1 MAATR
6 SNPKI
11 VVSYRRS
18 DSAMAGRIFDRL
30 EQRFGKTS
38 LFIDID
44 NIPYGVD
51 FRQQIE
57 EALKSS
63 DLLVAIVGA
72 TWRGARDGGAA
83 RIMSEDDPVRVEI
96 ETAFARKIKVLP
108 VLLDNAKM
116 PEPQDLPDSIK
127 NFAYL
132 NAVEVESGRDFKF
145 HADRLIG
152 AVENSLGLAP
162 THGLRPGRGPS
173 SRLIA
178 GGLLAVLLV
187 TALWLWLG
195 RDRPSSGTATQLAN
209 PGFCDALNR
218 VIAEARTQF
227 TSILGP
233 LSDGL
238 WLARVQLPSWDNC
251 RIRDWT
257 YAGKTT
263 RYYSCSLPY
272 FANADAINA
281 RLLTARTDVKTCLGP
296 DWIEQRLSR
305 ENQQVAITYVAGQ
318 GYPIPGLRV
327 GYSEDA
333 KDWSLS
339 ITVDAPGS

>member
-51 FRQQIE
+51 FHQQIE

-162 THGLRPGRGPS
+162 THGPRPVEAAHRRRPARGAPRDRALALARSRPAFQRNGEPTRQSRVLRRAEPSDRRGADAVHLDPWTLVRRAVAGAGS
-173 SRLIA
+173 ASRL
-178 GGLLAVLLV
+178 GQLQDPRLDLCRQDDPLLFLLA
-187 TALWLWLG
+187 AI
-195 RDRPSSGTATQLAN
+195 
-209 PGFCDALNR
+209 FCHRRCD
-218 VIAEARTQF
+218 E
-227 TSILGP
+227 
-233 LSDGL
+233 
-238 WLARVQLPSWDNC
+238 C
-251 RIRDWT
+251 
-257 YAGKTT
+257 TT
-263 RYYSCSLPY
+263 RNG
-272 FANADAINA
+272 AH
-281 RLLTARTDVKTCLGP
+281 RRQDVP
-296 DWIEQRLSR
+296 RS
-305 ENQQVAITYVAGQ
+305 
-318 GYPIPGLRV
+318 
-327 GYSEDA
+327 
-333 KDWSLS
+333 
-339 ITVDAPGS
+339 